1 MCIEDHPSWKLR
13 TIVDKIEE
21 ICDIHTS
28 ITALKR
34 FLDDCDITWKNAVKI
49 PTNWNT
55 CNIIEKRI
63 SYVTDLLL
71 KGYSRNWV
79 WVDEVGFNLDQL
91 RRTKALSLAGQKVS
105 VTIQSHS
112 RRLNVISSLGQDGIV
127 LNKFKF
133 STINKRNDD
142 DSGGVNASDFKGF
155 LFELAEKI
163 PKKSIIILDNAAIH
177 HAEEVKDAYKTL
189 KQVYGIDVMFLPP
202 YSPFLNPIELCF
214 NTIRTRIAKEE
225 LPAVSAFRDVIEE
238 AFASVSKE
246 ESKGYINHVTN
257 IMNSVNLA
265 YHSKVTFCNQTLMKE
280 VNPQKNKF

>member
-1 MCIEDHPSWKLR
+1 MTTMQFYI
-13 TIVDKIEE
+13 
-21 ICDIHTS
+21 
-28 ITALKR
+28 
-34 FLDDCDITWKNAVKI
+34 FN
-49 PTNWNT
+49 NWNT

-142 DSGGVNASDFKGF
+142 SGGVNASDFKGF
-155 LFELAEKI
+155 LFELAAKI
-163 PKKSIIILDNAAIH
+163 PKKKYHNFG
-177 HAEEVKDAYKTL
+177 
-189 KQVYGIDVMFLPP
+189 QCCN
-202 YSPFLNPIELCF
+202 SPC
-214 NTIRTRIAKEE
+214 RR
-225 LPAVSAFRDVIEE
+225 
-238 AFASVSKE
+238 SKRC
-246 ESKGYINHVTN
+246 
-257 IMNSVNLA
+257 L
-265 YHSKVTFCNQTLMKE
+265 
-280 VNPQKNKF
+280 

>member
-1 MCIEDHPSWKLR
+1 M
-13 TIVDKIEE
+13 
-21 ICDIHTS
+21 
-28 ITALKR
+28 
-34 FLDDCDITWKNAVKI
+34 
-49 PTNWNT
+49 
-55 CNIIEKRI
+55 
-63 SYVTDLLL
+63 
-71 KGYSRNWV
+71 
-79 WVDEVGFNLDQL
+79 
-91 RRTKALSLAGQKVS
+91 
-105 VTIQSHS
+105 
-112 RRLNVISSLGQDGIV
+112 
-127 LNKFKF
+127 
-133 STINKRNDD
+133 
-142 DSGGVNASDFKGF
+142 
-155 LFELAEKI
+155 
-163 PKKSIIILDNAAIH
+163 DNAAIH